1 MEVIQAH
8 SSELEGRLK
17 KHFTTS
23 EVILRHPFH
32 NRKRNNFRV
41 GTTELPT
48 EDTAARL
55 FKVPGFD
62 TKRVKQKLIG
72 HKSRDR
78 GDSAASPIEE
88 LPNGDLIELR
98 DLVEVY
104 GNPDLEEVNDY
115 DLMLCFTSHLRA
127 QSLKPFQKTNKLM
140 LMKLLER

>member
-62 TKRVKQKLIG
+62 TMRVKQKLIG

-88 LPNGDLIELR
+88 FWDLIELR
-98 DLVEVY
+98 VANWGTLAKIVPMPRNRVKEMQLV
-104 GNPDLEEVNDY
+104 GSN
-115 DLMLCFTSHLRA
+115 
-127 QSLKPFQKTNKLM
+127 
-140 LMKLLER
+140 